1 MNEYAKKY
9 VCIKKDKE
17 FRFLFKKG
25 DSIVTDA
32 FVCYARESKRRV
44 NRIGIVTGKK
54 VGNAVKRSRARRV
67 IREAFRLIEPL
78 LREKTQ
84 KRYDFI
90 FVARAKTPAMKSTEV
105 YLWMEKQLMKRYAIR
120 RHSMGLLSPKLTTGT
135 RQAWQRRQ
143 GFYRYLNVAALPCSL
158 ILTPPDDEQSP
169 GIFHLQED
177 FE

>member
-84 KRYDFI
+84 KKIRLYFRCKGKNPCDEI
-90 FVARAKTPAMKSTEV
+90 DRGISSDGKATA
-105 YLWMEKQLMKRYAIR
+105 EKICR
-120 RHSMGLLSPKLTTGT
+120 TG
-135 RQAWQRRQ
+135 
-143 GFYRYLNVAALPCSL
+143 
-158 ILTPPDDEQSP
+158 E
-169 GIFHLQED
+169 
-177 FE
+177 